1 MSEHRSVRREG
12 GFGIRRAVDADAEGA
27 AACVKAAYQHYVAR
41 NGKVPGPMRDDYGA
55 VIRQRETYVAFIDH
69 TIVGVLVLDR
79 TEEGFLLE
87 NIAVLPGLQKTGVG
101 RALLELAERAA
112 AQQGYTSIYLYT
124 QDVMTENQALY
135 ARIGYAE
142 YARRT
147 EEGLNR
153 VYMRKRF

>member
-27 AACVKAAYQHYVAR
+27 AACVNAAYQHYVAR
-41 NGKVPGPMRDDYGA
+41 NGKIPGPMRDDYA
-55 VIRQRETYVAFIDH
+55 AAIRERETYVAFIES

-112 AQQGYTSIYLYT
+112 VQQGYTSIYLYT

-135 ARIGYAE
+135 ARIGYVE
-142 YARRT
+142 YARRA

-153 VYMRKRF
+153 VYMRKRL

>member
-12 GFGIRRAVDADAEGA
+12 GFGIRRAVDADAEGV
-27 AACVKAAYQHYVAR
+27 AACVNAAYQHYVAR

>member
-12 GFGIRRAVDADAEGA
+12 GFGIRRAVDADAAGA
-27 AACVKAAYQHYVAR
+27 AACVNAAYQHYVAR
-41 NGKVPGPMRDDYGA
+41 NGKVPGPMRDDYAA

>member
-12 GFGIRRAVDADAEGA
+12 GFGIRRAVDADAEGV
-27 AACVKAAYQHYVAR
+27 AACVNAAYQHYVAR

-124 QDVMTENQALY
+124 QDAMTENRALY
-135 ARIGYAE
+135 EKIGYVE
-142 YARRT
+142 YARRS
-147 EEGLNR
+147 EEGLDR
-153 VYMRKRF
+153 VYMRKRL

>member
-12 GFGIRRAVDADAEGA
+12 GFGIRRAVAGDAEGA
-27 AACVKAAYQHYVAR
+27 AACVRAAYQHYVER
-41 NGKVPGPMRDDYGA
+41 NGRLPGPMRDDYA
-55 VIRQRETYVAFIDH
+55 AAIRDREAYVAFIDAS
-69 TIVGVLVLDR
+69 IVGLLVLDR
-79 TEEGFLLE
+79 TDEGFLRE
-87 NIAVLPGLQKTGVG
+87 NIAVLPGLQKTGIG

-112 AQQGYTSIYLYT
+112 AQHGYTSIYLYT

-135 ARIGYAE
+135 AKIGYVE

-153 VYMRKRF
+153 VYMRKRL